1 MIQNS
6 NILRGDIPFG
16 GGIWQYLPKVQNVLL
31 TWQLHFWDPL
41 LQIPWHHMKRFTFK

>member
-6 NILRGDIPFG
+6 NILRGDVPFG
-16 GGIWQYLPKVQNVLL
+16 GGIWQYLPKVQNVPL

-41 LQIPWHHMKRFTFK
+41 LQIPWHRMKRYTFK